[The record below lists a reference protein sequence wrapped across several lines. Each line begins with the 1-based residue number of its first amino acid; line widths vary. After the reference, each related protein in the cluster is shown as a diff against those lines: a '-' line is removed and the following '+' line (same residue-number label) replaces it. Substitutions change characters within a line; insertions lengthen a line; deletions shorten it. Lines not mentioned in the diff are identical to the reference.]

1 MMRKKL
7 LIFHPALAPYRIDV
21 FNKLNEEFETN
32 IYFFRK
38 TLITQKLDTDALHN
52 QLNFKPEFLTT
63 GFNIS
68 YRSRMIRFGF
78 VKKIFLH
85 KPDIILCSEFNL
97 ITFIT
102 VLISKVFLPKT
113 NVFTFCDDSV
123 DVAKNSTFDRKIGR
137 VLCMKLLDGAVFG
150 NDSAERWY
158 NKEFPK
164 VQSIVFP
171 IIQKEERLL
180 SILNDT
186 QELSNEYLKKFKLED
201 KTVLLF
207 VGRLVE
213 VKNLKFLIE
222 VFSRYLLINR
232 NVVLTLIGDGN
243 KKSELIG
250 LVERLNIQDDVIF
263 AGQLEYKALYAWY
276 AIADYSILPSTS
288 ETFGAV
294 VNESLIAGV
303 PVICSNLAGAVCLI
317 NEKNGI
323 PFNPFDKEELL
334 SIFSQVLNKK
344 KTIINQHA
352 LHDSLMPFTFNQR
365 THELMNYL
373 KYENF
378 K

>member
-1 MMRKKL
+1 MMRKKI

-102 VLISKVFLPKT
+102 VLISKVFLPGT
-113 NVFTFCDDSV
+113 NIFTFCDDSV
-123 DVAKNSTFDRKIGR
+123 DVAKNSTFERKIGR

-171 IIQKEERLL
+171 IIQKEER
-180 SILNDT
+180 
-186 QELSNEYLKKFKLED
+186 
-201 KTVLLF
+201 
-207 VGRLVE
+207 
-213 VKNLKFLIE
+213 
-222 VFSRYLLINR
+222 
-232 NVVLTLIGDGN
+232 
-243 KKSELIG
+243 
-250 LVERLNIQDDVIF
+250 
-263 AGQLEYKALYAWY
+263 
-276 AIADYSILPSTS
+276 
-288 ETFGAV
+288 
-294 VNESLIAGV
+294 
-303 PVICSNLAGAVCLI
+303 
-317 NEKNGI
+317 NGI
-323 PFNPFDKEELL
+323 L
-334 SIFSQVLNKK
+334 
-344 KTIINQHA
+344 
-352 LHDSLMPFTFNQR
+352 
-365 THELMNYL
+365 
-373 KYENF
+373 
-378 K
+378 